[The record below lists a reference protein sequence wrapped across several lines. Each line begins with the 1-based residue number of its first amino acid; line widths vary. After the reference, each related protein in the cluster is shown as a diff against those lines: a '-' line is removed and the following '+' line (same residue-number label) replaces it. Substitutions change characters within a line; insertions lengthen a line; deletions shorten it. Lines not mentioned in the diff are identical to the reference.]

1 MCEAKRIW
9 QTGYAVHESHCV
21 GHDCATGHRK
31 CVFERFYL
39 VREVIAFVAFTAL
52 LVFFLASPVVL
63 GTMVPSSS
71 RTVLPAYQ
79 RARSGI
85 ASKDFVESR
94 PTFYRGT
101 YEREERLEA

>member
-71 RTVLPAYQ
+71 RTFSPHTKEHDRVCFEGLRRVPP
-79 RARSGI
+79 
-85 ASKDFVESR
+85 DLLSR
-94 PTFYRGT
+94 HI
-101 YEREERLEA
+101 